1 MALIQTTINQLRTG
15 VGLNPAD
22 EYYTTD
28 EEQEGFWYAD
38 NTGYGTVSNDNTGTA
53 IFNMP
58 GNQLYRRVYDK
69 GFVNVKWFG
78 AKGDGLTDDTIAIQA
93 ALDFISKTTNTS
105 TASQAEFGGGTVFL
119 PKGIYLI
126 TETLLIG
133 QNCKLTGV
141 NNRYHFEY
149 LFGDHQNPSG
159 AGSLI
164 RANFTNTN
172 QWVISS
178 ATYKYDST
186 DKPKLDLLPYD
197 TTLSEEADVPYSF
210 EDYIYRMGVVIEN
223 LTIDGGVNNAF
234 GGIRLANAGNSC
246 VRNVGV
252 NRTKCGIMLNTC
264 WGGSIE
270 NCFVNIVW
278 YGALVI
284 DCKSTMILD
293 SYFRGARKPDNY
305 IPIAPNEL
313 PNFIYQAQPY
323 TNWGLND
330 EVKYGRTGIYSFN
343 TSSLSISA
351 TVVEEIINGISCL
364 NSTMSLESIHMENIS
379 KYAISIGI
387 GDNTQLSLN
396 QFLLWNVE
404 FGFIFG
410 HNIQATLNT
419 INYPIG
425 GEYANQLYYYSSGT
439 NRNITFSKTIYQ
451 KRRYYPDIIFTDE
464 GAHGQNT
471 GAVYIDPVNGSDNNY
486 GFNTTDALKT
496 FDAALARV
504 QNQTTLNPIK
514 TIYIKAAPQSSG
526 EVSPKLGAAT
536 KNLDIVSLEN
546 VDLLITCYDTN
557 SELGA
562 YTGRIYF
569 EGDNSDMNFA
579 MIGQLALGGN
589 VNLYFRNI
597 DLVCNTASA
606 ISSNP
611 TNLSMFGL
619 KNSYAKVIFESNR
632 QIRTIPPNPV
642 GNIFLDMTYFLF
654 QADSDITITNP
665 ICSMLDSKF
674 VNIAIVGGSGLSSN
688 IFGSPILG
696 VDCVQINSMI
706 PTAYYTLPGNG
717 WQDATIIRNN
727 F

>member
-1 MALIQTTINQLRTG
+1 MALIQTTISQLRIDS
-15 VGLNPAD
+15 GLNPAD

-28 EEQEGFWYAD
+28 IGQEGFWYVD
-38 NTGYGTVSNDNTGTA
+38 GTCDPEDDNTGT
-53 IFNMP
+53 ILHNTSG
-58 GNQLYRRVYDK
+58 GNQKVNRVYDK
-69 GFVNVKWFG
+69 GFVNAKWFG
-78 AKGDGLTDDTIAIQA
+78 AKGDSQTDDTVAIQA

-119 PKGIYLI
+119 PKGEYII

-149 LFGDHQNPSG
+149 LYSPTPPPTPNPTG
-159 AGSLI
+159 AGTLI
-164 RANFTNTN
+164 RANFTDTN

-178 ATYKYDST
+178 ATYEYGSS
-186 DKPKLDLLPYD
+186 LNLLPYD
-197 TTLSEEADVPYSF
+197 TTLSEEPTVPYSF
-210 EDYIYRMGVVIEN
+210 EYYIYRMGIVIEN
-223 LTIDGGVNNAF
+223 LTIDGGKNNAF

-252 NRTKCGIMLNTC
+252 NRAKCGIMLNTC

-293 SYFRGARKPDNY
+293 SYFRGATKPDNY

-330 EVKYGRTGIYSFN
+330 DVKYGRTGIYCFN

-364 NSTMSLESIHMENIS
+364 QSTMSLESIHMENIS
-379 KYAISIGI
+379 KYAVSIGI
-387 GDNTQLSLN
+387 GENTQLNLN

-419 INYPIG
+419 INHPIG
-425 GEYANQLYYYSSGT
+425 GKYGNQLYYYSSGT
-439 NRNITFSKTIYQ
+439 NRNITFSKTICQ

-471 GAVYIDPVNGSDNNY
+471 GAVYIDPDNGSDYNY

-504 QNQTTLNPIK
+504 QNQTTLNPVK

-536 KNLDIVSLEN
+536 KNLNIVSLEN

-597 DLVCNTASA
+597 DLVCNSASA

-642 GNIFLDMTYFLF
+642 GNIFLDMAYFLF
-654 QADSDITITNP
+654 QADSDIAMTNP

-674 VNIAIVGGSGLSSN
+674 VNIAVVGGSGLSSN

-696 VDCVQINSMI
+696 VDCVQINSVI
-706 PTAYYTLPGNG
+706 PANYFTLPNNG

>member
-1 MALIQTTINQLRTG
+1 MALIQTTINQLRICNC
-15 VGLNPAD
+15 LNPAD
-22 EYYTTD
+22 QYYTID
-28 EEQEGFWYAD
+28 EGQEGFWNVDGTCDPEDD
-38 NTGYGTVSNDNTGTA
+38 NTGIILYNTSGGDQK
-53 IFNMP
+53 IK
-58 GNQLYRRVYDK
+58 RIYDE

-105 TASQAEFGGGTVFL
+105 PASQAEFGGGTVLL
-119 PKGIYLI
+119 PKGEYII

-149 LFGDHQNPSG
+149 LYSPTPTPTPNPTG

-178 ATYKYDST
+178 ATYEYDSS
-186 DKPKLDLLPYD
+186 LNLLPYD
-197 TTLSEEADVPYSF
+197 TTLSEEAKVPYSF
-210 EDYIYRMGVVIEN
+210 EYYIYRMGIVIEN

-252 NRTKCGIMLNTC
+252 NRAKCGIMLNTC

-293 SYFRGARKPDNY
+293 SYFRGATKPDNY

-313 PNFIYQAQPY
+313 PNFIYQAKPY

-330 EVKYGRTGIYSFN
+330 DVKYGRTGIYSFN

-419 INYPIG
+419 IKHPVG
-425 GEYANQLYYYSSGT
+425 GDYANQLYYYSGGT

-471 GAVYIDPVNGSDNNY
+471 GAVYIDPVNGSDYNY

-504 QNQTTLNPIK
+504 QNQATLNPVK
-514 TIYIKAAPQSSG
+514 TIYIRACTPEAEQVTSQM
-526 EVSPKLGAAT
+526 GAAT

-557 SELGA
+557 SEIGA
-562 YTGRIYF
+562 LKARIFF
-569 EGDNSDMNFA
+569 EGDTSPMYPA
-579 MIGQLALGGN
+579 IIGQIELLGN
-589 VNLYFRNI
+589 VNLYFRNV
-597 DLVCNTASA
+597 DLVINNIPPMSMPSTQQ
-606 ISSNP
+606 
-611 TNLSMFGL
+611 LSMFGL
-619 KNSYAKVIFESNR
+619 KNAYGKVTFESDEAV
-632 QIRTIPPNPV
+632 PSAA
-642 GNIFLDMTYFLF
+642 GNIRLQSPYFLF
-654 QADSDITITNP
+654 QCNP
-665 ICSMLDSKF
+665 NLPGANPASSLLDVKF
-674 VNIAIVGGSGLSSN
+674 VNIAVVGGSGLSSN
-688 IFGSPILG
+688 IIGTSVLG
-696 VDCVQINSMI
+696 VDCIQINSTI
-706 PTAYYTLPGNG
+706 PSAYYSLPGNG
-717 WQDATIIRNN
+717 WQDAMIIRNN